1 MIAPADW
8 NTPMNI
14 ARNQT
19 RTDRFNAAV
28 RGMRGCIADYF
39 AESPRWW
46 ANRSADG
53 LTPIDNAAHAVD
65 NGWVGWG
72 GAGAASDAA
81 VTTLLQACN
90 HWLTTRNL
98 CGIRITGWREAHIHK
113 LYWQTAWCYS
123 CDNYA
128 AQAMLTV
135 AANNAGG
142 NATVTQDPVAA
153 AAAVGNPYD
162 FNLCGY
168 VHQPLAPARVL
179 RGDSRDPAAIL
190 LANGF
195 QPVNLASR
203 WLYKPW
209 FDGNALDD
217 TKSVTTVAALA
228 IEAGPAA
235 HRIGYPIGAGPAWL
249 AAEQLRL
256 NVGPPRGYVYEFN
269 AGALQSTRLLGTP
282 LGTEHI
288 FLALPA
294 GSIINWWFVQPDRST
309 VGPYPF
315 PDPGHAPGVPAV
327 PLGPAMP
334 GVAATVSAAVRT
346 LA

>member
-1 MIAPADW
+1 MIGPADW
-8 NTPMNI
+8 NIPINI

-19 RTDRFNAAV
+19 RTERFTAAV
-28 RGMRGCIADYF
+28 RGMRGCITDYF
-39 AESPRWW
+39 TESPRWW

-90 HWLTTRNL
+90 HWLTTRNM

-128 AQAMLTV
+128 AHAMLTV

-142 NATVTQDPVAA
+142 IATVTQDPVAA

-162 FNLCGY
+162 FNLSGY
-168 VHQPLAPARVL
+168 IHQPLAPARVL

-217 TKSVTTVAALA
+217 TKSVTTDAALA

-235 HRIGYPIGAGPAWL
+235 HALHHPIVGGTGMARGGTASANWVLARRAGTCTSST
-249 AAEQLRL
+249 
-256 NVGPPRGYVYEFN
+256 PPRCCRRVWV
-269 AGALQSTRLLGTP
+269 GTP
-282 LGTEHI
+282 VGTEHI
-288 FLALPA
+288 FLASTRFGA
-294 GSIINWWFVQPDRST
+294 IINWWFVLINRST
-309 VGPYPF
+309 V
-315 PDPGHAPGVPAV
+315 V
-327 PLGPAMP
+327 
-334 GVAATVSAAVRT
+334 VRT
-346 LA
+346 RLSTPVTHRASRRFR